1 VTGRPVSK
9 SRLEFRQ
16 LRVDPTLDP
25 AALEAGLA
33 VAASVL
39 DRGGVIAFPTET
51 VYGLAADPA
60 SAVAVARVFELKGRD
75 AGEALPLIAAD
86 LDAARGVAAVWSP
99 LAAALAARF
108 WPGPLTLVVP
118 VNASEVVARAT
129 GGRATVGVRV
139 SSHPV
144 ARALAAVSPAGV
156 ITATSANQSGTPP
169 HASAGAVAAA
179 LRDVDLIVD
188 AGDSPGGLASTIVDV
203 SEAQPR
209 LIREGPIPFAR
220 VLESLR

>member
-1 VTGRPVSK
+1 VTTSGIDR
-9 SRLEFRQ
+9 RR

-25 AALEAGLA
+25 AALEASLV

-60 SAVAVARVFELKGRD
+60 SSAAVDRVFALKGRE

-86 LDAARGVAAVWSP
+86 IDAARSVAAVWSP

-118 VNASEVVARAT
+118 ANEAEVVARARA
-129 GGRATVGVRV
+129 GRGTVGVRV

-156 ITATSANQSGTPP
+156 ITATSANTSGTPP
-169 HASAGAVAAA
+169 HATAGAVAAA
-179 LRDVDLIVD
+179 LREVDLVVD
-188 AGDSPGGLASTIVDV
+188 GGDAPGGPASTIVDV
-203 SEAQPR
+203 SAAEPR
-209 LIREGPIPFAR
+209 LIREGPIAFAR